1 MRLFNQ
7 PGVIMPDRRFAFEF
21 HFISFRWP
29 EGYEIPGPECAAD
42 LSSPDL
48 QPKKGEVSLILFVS
62 SILGN
67 MFSRRKVENL
77 PKTRWPSIQH
87 R

>member
-7 PGVIMPDRRFAFEF
+7 PGVIMPDRRFAFECL
-21 HFISFRWP
+21 FISFRWP
-29 EGYEIPGPECAAD
+29 EGYVIPGPDCAAD

-48 QPKKGEVSLILFVS
+48 QPKKGEVFLILCFS
-62 SILGN
+62 PILGN

-77 PKTRWPSIQH
+77 PETRWSSIQH